1 MAVVVPAVAEPAPPV
16 LALEEAAP
24 FESAVGMVP
33 MKLLMMLKL
42 LLMTLPLLRM
52 F

>member
-1 MAVVVPAVAEPAPPV
+1 MFGPLVSGGRE
-16 LALEEAAP
+16 
-24 FESAVGMVP
+24 P

-42 LLMTLPLLRM
+42 LLMTLPLLRI